1 MTVGTHL
8 AQIVDDDP
16 AVQRV
21 LTMLLEDNGFSVV
34 ISENCMRG
42 ELQARSRPPDVMI
55 VYLGLPDRDG
65 TSLIRAIRT
74 WSPVPIV
81 VLSSRTADENRLA
94 AFEAG
99 ADDYILKPYSGVELI
114 ARIRASLRRHARG
127 PLPTGVLE
135 LKDLSIDLVRRIV
148 RQHDG
153 SELRLTQLEFRI
165 LETLAR
171 ERDRVVTQARIMTEV
186 WGPSRQDPRVLR
198 EFIASLRRK
207 LEKVPSRPSSLITV
221 PGVGYRLSVE
231 AEPPYHLSPSESDQ

>member
-55 VYLGLPDRDG
+55 VDLGLPDRDG

-114 ARIRASLRRHARG
+114 ARIRAS
-127 PLPTGVLE
+127 
-135 LKDLSIDLVRRIV
+135 
-148 RQHDG
+148 
-153 SELRLTQLEFRI
+153 
-165 LETLAR
+165 
-171 ERDRVVTQARIMTEV
+171 
-186 WGPSRQDPRVLR
+186 
-198 EFIASLRRK
+198 
-207 LEKVPSRPSSLITV
+207 
-221 PGVGYRLSVE
+221 
-231 AEPPYHLSPSESDQ
+231 